1 MWECRLGIRWR
12 RLLEDGNDDAVLANF
27 ILVNRFASD
36 GTFMGFMT
44 ASTQLDI
51 TYQTLEGWCTV
62 AGALAEIGKILEAV
76 PEVGGIIGDFFGAAS
91 VGCDWNKDIEVER
104 SDL

>member
-1 MWECRLGIRWR
+1 
-12 RLLEDGNDDAVLANF
+12 
-27 ILVNRFASD
+27 
-36 GTFMGFMT
+36 MGFMT

-91 VGCDWNKDIEVER
+91 VGCD
-104 SDL
+104 